1 MHKGFIK
8 INLLEYLENRREG
21 VKVRDMSDSE
31 RMSAVDFIISV
42 LREHE
47 KNLDSLI
54 DKLNS
59 VSKNLL
65 EITSKRKEVSQ
76 GRYEA
81 RGNIYVRCEDWEE
94 FKELSREADVLSF
107 NLDGEL
113 KIVALYGNVIYEY
126 RESIPGRT
134 EHLECGV
141 PVYLQAQLSP
151 EKIRKFLLRELK
163 VSEKKIIRGEI
174 RFSP

>member
-1 MHKGFIK
+1 
-8 INLLEYLENRREG
+8 
-21 VKVRDMSDSE
+21 MSDSE

-59 VSKNLL
+59 VSKNLI
-65 EITSKRKEVSQ
+65 EATSKRKEPSQ
-76 GRYEA
+76 VRYET
-81 RGNIYVRCEDWEE
+81 RGNVYVRCENWEE
-94 FKELSREADVLSF
+94 FKELSKEADVLSF
-107 NLDGEL
+107 NLDDEL
-113 KIVALYGNVIYEY
+113 KIVALHGNVIYEY
-126 RESIPGRT
+126 REPIVGRI
-134 EHLECGV
+134 EYLGCGV

-151 EKIRKFLLRELK
+151 ERIRKFLLRELK
-163 VSEKKIIRGEI
+163 APEKKIIRGEI